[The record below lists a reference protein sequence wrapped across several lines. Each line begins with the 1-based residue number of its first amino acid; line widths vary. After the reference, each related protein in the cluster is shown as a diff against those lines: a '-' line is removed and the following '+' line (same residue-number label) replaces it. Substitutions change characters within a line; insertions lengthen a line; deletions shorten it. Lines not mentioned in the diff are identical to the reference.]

1 MIRLRRA
8 TAADADAVRAL
19 VCDAYAP
26 WVPVM
31 KREPLPMTV
40 DYSEAIDRHVIDLH
54 HDDGVLAALIE
65 MEPKPDH
72 LLIVNVA
79 VAPAFQGR
87 GLGRQLLAHAERVA
101 ASFGLGEV
109 RLYTNVL
116 MAENVRLYLAL
127 GYQVDG
133 EEPFMGGARVHMSKT
148 VSQGSLAE
156 NPG

>member
-8 TAADADAVRAL
+8 TAADADAVRAV

-26 WVPVM
+26 WVPIM

-40 DYSEAIDRHVIDLH
+40 DYAEAIGRHVIDLH

-65 MEPKPDH
+65 MDPKPDH

-101 ASFGLGEV
+101 ATLALDEV
-109 RLYTNVL
+109 RLYTNIL
-116 MAENVRLYLAL
+116 MVANVRLYLAQ
-127 GYQVDG
+127 GYRIDC
-133 EEPFMGGARVHMSKT
+133 EEPFMGGARVHMSKK
-148 VSQGSLAE
+148 VSSSRLAA